1 MSDSVIGTEVD
12 GYRIQ
17 EVLGRGG
24 MGVVYKAEDVA
35 LSRDVALKRIDPS
48 LANDEAFLRRFR
60 SEARALARID
70 SPYIVGVHA
79 LRQTEIGLLIVME
92 YVDGGTLKDL
102 INQGPMDWTQALPL
116 ITQMLTAL
124 EHAHGAEVIHR
135 DIKPRN
141 ILLSAEGTVKV
152 TDFGLAK
159 VYRGDADETVTQ
171 GVHGTLNYMSPE
183 QVQGGSDLDP
193 RSDLY
198 SLGMTIYEMLAGDLP
213 FDDDASEFT
222 KMRMIVEEELP
233 RPDELR
239 PQVPDGLSALVMKAL
254 EKRPDDRFQ
263 SAEVM
268 RESFEAFKEKHHDGA
283 GAATSPAPASSRAT
297 SSGGWQTVMIGL
309 AVLLLGAG
317 ATYWWLGGKE
327 GPVTKLSV
335 SSDPPGATVFLKG
348 RPIGV
353 TPLTDTVEGEA
364 APIRVQRAGY
374 VPVLDT
380 ATQLAERTAAELE
393 VQLPVKSTP
402 VTVQTSPETA
412 EVYLG
417 SGDEVIGRTPL
428 TNYEVGNRQFR
439 KLAESDSLLRIGVR
453 KEGHRPRDTLIAI
466 TQTDQLRLNWQLEPE
481 QTNAE
486 PSSSERNDSSER
498 NIASERN
505 DSSERNSGAETQ
517 EYGSLTLKAVP
528 QGNVSVNGKSR
539 TPGQPIRVPVGDHQ
553 VRFQYAEFS
562 TDTTLSVGG
571 GEAQTL
577 TCYFTHRVVVQS
589 DPVWASV
596 YIGGENTDKDT
607 EYRTELG
614 PGTYRIG
621 VRAQRG
627 DWNAT
632 GGVYRRS
639 AGEKRSVEEFSDRV
653 KVLTL
658 APSFQRE
665 THVIDFQ
672 LSQGDS

>member
-1 MSDSVIGTEVD
+1 MNDSVIGTEVD
-12 GYRIQ
+12 GYRVQ

-35 LSRDVALKRIDPS
+35 LSRNVALKRIDPA

-102 INQGPMDWTQALPL
+102 INQGPMDWTQALPY

-213 FDDDASEFT
+213 FDDDDSEFT

-268 RESFEAFKEKHHDGA
+268 RESFEAFGEKHRDGA
-283 GAATSPAPASSRAT
+283 ASGTSPAPAPSGLA
-297 SSGGWQTVMIGL
+297 SSGRWWTVMVGL
-309 AVLLLGAG
+309 TVLLLGAG
-317 ATYWWLGGKE
+317 ATYWWWGEDGDVS
-327 GPVTKLSV
+327 VTKLSV
-335 SSDPPGATVFLKG
+335 SSDPPGATVFWKG

-364 APIRVQRAGY
+364 APIRVQRAGFA
-374 VPVLDT
+374 PVLDT
-380 ATQLAERTAAELE
+380 VTQLAERSAAEVE
-393 VQLPVKSTP
+393 VELPVAATP
-402 VTVQTSPETA
+402 VTVQTRPETA

-417 SGDEVIGRTPL
+417 RGDEVIGRTPV

-439 KLAESDSLLRIGVR
+439 QFAENDSLLRIGVR
-453 KEGHRPRDTLIAI
+453 KEGHRSRDTLIAI
-466 TQTDQLRLNWQLEPE
+466 TQTDQLRLDWQLAPE
-481 QTNAE
+481 QSNAE
-486 PSSSERNDSSER
+486 RSPSEDDNGE
-498 NIASERN
+498 EP
-505 DSSERNSGAETQ
+505 Q

-528 QGNVSVNGKSR
+528 QGNVSVDGRSR
-539 TPGQPIRVPVGDHQ
+539 TPGQSIQVPVGDHHI
-553 VRFQYAEFS
+553 RFQYSGFAK
-562 TDTTLSVGG
+562 DTTLTIGA

-627 DWNAT
+627 DWDVT

-639 AGEKRSVEEFSDRV
+639 AGEERSVEEFSDRV

-672 LSQGDS
+672 LSQGNS

>member
-1 MSDSVIGTEVD
+1 MMDDSVIGTEVD

-102 INQGPMDWTQALPL
+102 INQGPMEWTQALPY

-141 ILLSAEGTVKV
+141 ILLSADGTVKV

-159 VYRGDADETVTQ
+159 VYRGDTNETVTQ

-198 SLGMTIYEMLAGDLP
+198 SLGMTIYEMLAGALP
-213 FDDDASEFT
+213 FDDDSSEFT

-263 SAEVM
+263 SAEIM
-268 RESFEAFKEKHHDGA
+268 RESFEAFEEKHRDDAPSG
-283 GAATSPAPASSRAT
+283 TSPATAPSGAT
-297 SSGGWQTVMIGL
+297 SSGRWWTVMAGL
-309 AVLLLGAG
+309 AILLLGAG
-317 ATYWWLGGKE
+317 ATYWWWGG
-327 GPVTKLSV
+327 GDVSVTKVSV

-348 RPIGV
+348 RPIGK
-353 TPLTDTVEGEA
+353 TPLTDTVEGTV

-380 ATQLAERTAAELE
+380 VTQLAERSAVELG
-393 VQLPVKSTP
+393 VQLPIESTP
-402 VTVQTSPETA
+402 VTVQTSPEEA

-417 SGDEVIGRTPL
+417 NEDEVIGRTPV

-439 KLAESDSLLRIGVR
+439 QFAENDSLLRIGVR
-453 KEGHRPRDTLIAI
+453 KEGHRPRDTLIAV
-466 TQTDQLRLNWQLEPE
+466 TQTDQLRLNWQLQPE
-481 QTNAE
+481 QTNSEA
-486 PSSSERNDSSER
+486 SSSGDNNGEDP
-498 NIASERN
+498 
-505 DSSERNSGAETQ
+505 Q
-517 EYGSLTLKAVP
+517 EYGSLTLRAVP
-528 QGNVSVNGKSR
+528 QGNVYVGGESR
-539 TPGQPIRVPVGDHQ
+539 TQGQSVRVPVGEHRI
-553 VRFQYAEFS
+553 RFQYSGFAK
-562 TDTTLSVGG
+562 DTTLTVGA
-571 GEAQTL
+571 GETQAL

-607 EYRTELG
+607 EYRTKLG

-621 VRAQRG
+621 VRVRRG
-627 DWNAT
+627 DWKVT
-632 GGVYRRS
+632 GGVHRWRAGERRS
-639 AGEKRSVEEFSDRV
+639 VKKFSDRV

-658 APSFQRE
+658 EPSFRRE

-672 LSQGDS
+672 LSRGSS

>member
-1 MSDSVIGTEVD
+1 MDDSVIGTEVD

-102 INQGPMDWTQALPL
+102 IHEGPMDEAQALPYV
-116 ITQMLTAL
+116 TQMLRAL

-141 ILLSAEGTVKV
+141 IMLSADGTVKV

-159 VYRGDADETVTQ
+159 VHRSDSRETVTQ

-183 QVQGGSDLDP
+183 QVQGDANLDH

-198 SLGMTIYEMLAGDLP
+198 SLGMTIYEMLAGELP
-213 FDDDASEFT
+213 FDTDSSEFT

-239 PQVPDGLSALVMKAL
+239 PQVPDDLAALVMKAL
-254 EKRPDDRFQ
+254 EKDPEDRFQ

-268 RESFEAFKEKHHDGA
+268 REAFEAFGEQHDG
-283 GAATSPAPASSRAT
+283 GGSPGRQPATARSRASS
-297 SSGGWQTVMIGL
+297 SGRGWGWVAGL
-309 AVLLLGAG
+309 TMLVLLGAG
-317 ATYWWLGGKE
+317 GAYWYWGGT
-327 GPVTKLSV
+327 GAGTSPPRTQLSV
-335 SSDPPGATVFLKG
+335 TTEPPGATLFLGG
-348 RPIGV
+348 RKLGK
-353 TPLTDTVEGEA
+353 TPLTDTVEGREA
-364 APIRVQRAGY
+364 SIRIQRAGY
-374 VPVLDT
+374 VPILDT
-380 ATQLAERTAAELE
+380 LAQLADRSAVDREFRLS
-393 VQLPVKSTP
+393 VQSIP
-402 VTVQTSPETA
+402 VTVQTNPEGAT
-412 EVYLG
+412 VYLG
-417 SGDEVIGRTPL
+417 DGKEMIGQTPV
-428 TNYEVGNRQFR
+428 TNYRVGHRQLRQF
-439 KLAESDSLLRIGVR
+439 AENDSLLRVGVR
-453 KEGHRPRDTLIAI
+453 KQGHRPRDTLIAVAR
-466 TQTDQLRLNWQLEPE
+466 TDQLRLDWQLEPE
-481 QTNAE
+481 QTN
-486 PSSSERNDSSER
+486 SNTSNGGG
-498 NIASERN
+498 N
-505 DSSERNSGAETQ
+505 GTQ
-517 EYGSLTLKAVP
+517 EYGRLTLSAAP
-528 QGNVSVNGKSR
+528 RGAVSVDGTSH
-539 TPGQPIRVPVGDHQ
+539 TPGQSVRVSAGTHQ
-553 VRFQYAEFS
+553 VRFQYAEFQK
-562 TDTTLSVGG
+562 DTTLTVEP

-596 YIGGENTDKDT
+596 YVDGENTEKDT
-607 EYRTELG
+607 EYKTKLG

-621 VRAQRG
+621 VRVGRG
-627 DWNAT
+627 NWRVA

-639 AGEKRSVEEFSDRV
+639 VGGKRSIQKFSDPV
-653 KVLTL
+653 KALTL
-658 APSFQRE
+658 TPSFKKE

-672 LSQGDS
+672 LSKGDS

>member
-1 MSDSVIGTEVD
+1 MMDDSVIGTEVD

-102 INQGPMDWTQALPL
+102 INQGPMGWPEALPY

-141 ILLSAEGTVKV
+141 ILLSADGTVKI

-183 QVQGGSDLDP
+183 QVQGESDLDP

-213 FDDDASEFT
+213 FDDDSSEFT
-222 KMRMIVEEELP
+222 KMRMIVEKELP

-254 EKRPDDRFQ
+254 EKDPDDRFQ

-268 RESFEAFKEKHHDGA
+268 RESFEALGEKHRNGA
-283 GAATSPAPASSRAT
+283 PSGTSLATAKSSATSFRWRRLLLA
-297 SSGGWQTVMIGL
+297 GL
-309 AVLLLGAG
+309 AVLLAGAG
-317 ATYWWLGGKE
+317 GVYWWFGSGE
-327 GPVTKLSV
+327 VPVTKLSV
-335 SSDPPGATVFLKG
+335 SSEPSGATVLLKG
-348 RPIGV
+348 TPIGK
-353 TPLTDTVEGEA
+353 TPLTDTIEGRS

-374 VPVLDT
+374 APVLDT
-380 ATQLAERTAAELE
+380 VTQLAERPSVEVG
-393 VQLPVKSTP
+393 VQLPLQSVP
-402 VTVQTSPETA
+402 VTVQTSPEDA

-417 SGDEVIGRTPL
+417 NEGEMIGRTPL
-428 TNYEVGNRQFR
+428 TNYEVRNRQFQQFM
-439 KLAESDSLLRIGVR
+439 EQDSLLRIRVR
-453 KEGHRPRDTLIAI
+453 KEGHRPRDTIVVAS
-466 TQTDQLRLNWQLEPE
+466 QTDQLRLNWQLEPE
-481 QTNAE
+481 QTRTE
-486 PSSSERNDSSER
+486 PS
-498 NIASERN
+498 ASPADEDTEDTRK
-505 DSSERNSGAETQ
+505 
-517 EYGSLTLKAVP
+517 YGTLTLRAAP
-528 QGNVSVNGKSR
+528 QGDVLVDGTSY
-539 TPGQPIRVPVGDHQ
+539 TQGQSIRVPVGEHRIQFRYSD
-553 VRFQYAEFS
+553 FAK
-562 TDTTLSVGG
+562 DTTLVVRAEESQ
-571 GEAQTL
+571 AL
-577 TCYFTHRVVVQS
+577 TCHFAHQVFVQS

-596 YIGGENTDKDT
+596 YIGGENTGKDT
-607 EYRTELG
+607 EYRTRLE
-614 PGTYRIG
+614 PGTYQIG
-621 VRAQRG
+621 VRVQRG
-627 DWNAT
+627 DWKVD
-632 GGVYRRS
+632 GGVHRLSTGETRRTQ
-639 AGEKRSVEEFSDRV
+639 KFSGPVRT
-653 KVLTL
+653 LTL
-658 APSFQRE
+658 EPSFKEE

-672 LSQGDS
+672 LSNGGA